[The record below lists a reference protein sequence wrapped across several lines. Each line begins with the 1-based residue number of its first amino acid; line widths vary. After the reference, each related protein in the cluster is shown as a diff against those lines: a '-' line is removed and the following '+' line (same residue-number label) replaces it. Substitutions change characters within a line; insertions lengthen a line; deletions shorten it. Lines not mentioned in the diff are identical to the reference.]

1 MTNGRRVA
9 SILAVTICSLYS
21 LDVDDFKE
29 ILNEY
34 PVMRRAMEKVAAA
47 RLSSLGKQMNC
58 KWSNKGVIARGLPTA
73 CVSDSLTCFRKPR
86 PKRKYMNEKFS
97 AHGEKGE
104 NEYEKESENLAQMT
118 IAHDQIPPS
127 DIDTRTDNDIIKNDS
142 HRISIHKRIQR

>member
-1 MTNGRRVA
+1 
-9 SILAVTICSLYS
+9 
-21 LDVDDFKE
+21 
-29 ILNEY
+29 
-34 PVMRRAMEKVAAA
+34 MRRAMEKVAAA

-58 KWSNKGVIARGLPTA
+58 KLSQKIQTQ
-73 CVSDSLTCFRKPR
+73 T
-86 PKRKYMNEKFS
+86 KFL
-97 AHGEKGE
+97 ANGEKGE